1 MKVISKAFAALALL
15 SMALPMA
22 ANSEQTISND
32 NTAMAG
38 ETDAVTSAAQPEG
51 TSRADG
57 TPLDMENGVVPIAD
71 DRGFTLQSKDGKF
84 IFKPYL
90 TLQTSGN
97 FNWYDDE
104 GLDKAYNQ
112 DNVANSGFA
121 IPYAIIGFTGRAFG
135 RIDYNICV
143 NAAASGANILQQAWV
158 DYAVNPAIRFRAGK
172 FKTPFSHAYLT
183 TLGETLFPNLPTSL
197 SAVSIMPYSLN
208 AVTPAIG
215 TGFDLGVEMHG
226 LIQQRWGYELGIFN
240 GTGSGVNTA
249 TKTISDDIH
258 IPSLLYAGRIT
269 FQPKGAMPMTQGN
282 SRLLNLDKML
292 IGASINY
299 NVESENESTND
310 LRAGLEFAWL
320 KNRWYLGAEAY
331 LMHVGFTDRQKIDK
345 SYTYWGGYA
354 QLGYFVHKDI
364 QLGVRYDLL
373 DRNGTNKDGFLN
385 MPAVSLNYFVP
396 KTSLKLSA
404 MYQFTGRWGHDT
416 QLDRDLDDLGIATHN
431 ACVKLQ
437 YAF

>member
-32 NTAMAG
+32 NTVMAG
-38 ETDAVTSAAQPEG
+38 ETDAVTSATQPEG
-51 TSRADG
+51 TFRADG

-90 TLQTSGN
+90 MLQTSGN

>member
-32 NTAMAG
+32 NTVMAG
-38 ETDAVTSAAQPEG
+38 ETDAVTSATQPEG

-90 TLQTSGN
+90 MLQTSGN

-282 SRLLNLDKML
+282 SRLLNLDKIL

>member
-1 MKVISKAFAALALL
+1 MKVISKAFASLALL

-38 ETDAVTSAAQPEG
+38 ETDAVTSATQPEG

-57 TPLDMENGVVPIAD
+57 TSLDMENGVVPIAD

-90 TLQTSGN
+90 MLQTSGN

>member
-38 ETDAVTSAAQPEG
+38 ETDAVTSATQPEG

-90 TLQTSGN
+90 MLQTSGN